1 MSRVVRRVWVLNAA
15 LLAAAAILLFGIV
28 VDLPLPAQLLVPW
41 WALAVLFFIS
51 EIAVVHVQIRREANT
66 FSLNELPLIAGLY
79 FTSPVGM
86 VLAQALGAAIALA
99 FHRKQPPL
107 KLVFNVAK
115 LSLEAAVAQVVF
127 HWVVGPHTMLGIYG
141 WLGGLAAIA
150 VVDTLGSLVVQIV
163 ITLTEG
169 RPTTASIVRAVY
181 FALAVGFTSGSIALL
196 GATVIASD
204 PNGVWLLLIP
214 VGMLFIAYRA
224 LIGEQGRQEQIEQLY
239 EANRV
244 LQDAESLDT
253 AMMQLLE
260 HVRTMFRADVVEII
274 LLTSGGSEDRAV
286 CSRVGPG
293 DDTVT
298 MLDMPVD
305 PMQQALAAL
314 PPETRGAMLFHARS
328 DAGLPA
334 RLSALGVRDALVS
347 PLGLRRVI
355 GTIMVANR
363 LGDVRSFNDKDRD
376 LFDSLSRQ
384 ITFSLE
390 NGSLQQALVGA
401 QTETARFEHQAFHDP
416 LTQLANRPLFN
427 DRVRHALARR
437 GEPGQTV
444 AVMFIDLD
452 DFKTVNDS
460 LGHAA
465 GDALL
470 VQVAERMSVS
480 VRPDDTV
487 ARLGG
492 DEFAV
497 LMENV
502 TAETEATAV
511 AKRILD
517 SLNTPFDIAGEV
529 VWAHATIGI
538 ARIAP
543 GQIEVTDFLRR
554 ADLAMYTAKGEGK
567 SRYAVFGERM
577 RMSLV
582 KPSERTQTDAS

>member
-1 MSRVVRRVWVLNAA
+1 MSPVVRRVWALNAA
-15 LLAAAAILLFGIV
+15 LLAAAAVLLFGIV
-28 VDLPLPAQLLVPW
+28 LNLPLPSQPLVPW
-41 WALAVLFFIS
+41 WALAVLFIIS

-79 FTSPVGM
+79 FTSPAGM

-127 HWVVGPHTMLGIYG
+127 HWVVGPHAMLGIYG

-274 LLTSGGSEDRAV
+274 
-286 CSRVGPG
+286 
-293 DDTVT
+293 
-298 MLDMPVD
+298 
-305 PMQQALAAL
+305 
-314 PPETRGAMLFHARS
+314 
-328 DAGLPA
+328 
-334 RLSALGVRDALVS
+334 
-347 PLGLRRVI
+347 
-355 GTIMVANR
+355 
-363 LGDVRSFNDKDRD
+363 
-376 LFDSLSRQ
+376 
-384 ITFSLE
+384 
-390 NGSLQQALVGA
+390 
-401 QTETARFEHQAFHDP
+401 
-416 LTQLANRPLFN
+416 
-427 DRVRHALARR
+427 
-437 GEPGQTV
+437 
-444 AVMFIDLD
+444 
-452 DFKTVNDS
+452 
-460 LGHAA
+460 
-465 GDALL
+465 
-470 VQVAERMSVS
+470 
-480 VRPDDTV
+480 
-487 ARLGG
+487 
-492 DEFAV
+492 
-497 LMENV
+497 
-502 TAETEATAV
+502 
-511 AKRILD
+511 
-517 SLNTPFDIAGEV
+517 
-529 VWAHATIGI
+529 
-538 ARIAP
+538 
-543 GQIEVTDFLRR
+543 
-554 ADLAMYTAKGEGK
+554 
-567 SRYAVFGERM
+567 
-577 RMSLV
+577 
-582 KPSERTQTDAS
+582 